1 MNRVFYVDGL
11 EVVIMKNYKGFYKVA
26 EDNGGVCV
34 GTFWNP
40 ETKESFSKIT
50 WDIDRPYINDDEEI
64 EILRYLPINRE
75 VRSAWLHYNGII
87 QVNDVVEVV
96 KGRKVPIGTIAK
108 VIDKKPYKDRYG
120 RTQAIYLYFDN
131 GMKTNENNCGLCR

>member
-1 MNRVFYVDGL
+1 M
-11 EVVIMKNYKGFYKVA
+11 ENYKGFYKVN

-50 WDIDRPYINDDEEI
+50 WDIDRPYISDDEEI
-64 EILRYLPINRE
+64 EILRYLPINKE

-87 QVNDVVEVV
+87 QINDVVEVV

-108 VIDKKPYKDRYG
+108 VIDKKPYKDIYG

-131 GMKTNENNCGLCR
+131 GMKTNENNCVLCK

>member
-1 MNRVFYVDGL
+1 M
-11 EVVIMKNYKGFYKVA
+11 ENYKGFYKVN

-64 EILRYLPINRE
+64 EILRYLPINKE

-87 QVNDVVEVV
+87 QINDVVEVV

-131 GMKTNENNCGLCR
+131 GMRTNENNCVLCK

>member
-1 MNRVFYVDGL
+1 MENH
-11 EVVIMKNYKGFYKVA
+11 KGFYKVN

-64 EILRYLPINRE
+64 EILRYLPINKE

-87 QVNDVVEVV
+87 QINDVVEVV

-131 GMKTNENNCGLCR
+131 GMRTNENNCVLCK

>member
-1 MNRVFYVDGL
+1 
-11 EVVIMKNYKGFYKVA
+11 MKNYKGFYKVA

-131 GMKTNENNCGLCR
+131 GMKTNENNCVLCR

>member
-1 MNRVFYVDGL
+1 
-11 EVVIMKNYKGFYKVA
+11 MKNYKGFYKVA

-64 EILRYLPINRE
+64 EILRYLPINKE

-87 QVNDVVEVV
+87 QINDVVKVV

-131 GMKTNENNCGLCR
+131 GMRTNENNCALCK

>member
-1 MNRVFYVDGL
+1 MGYN
-11 EVVIMKNYKGFYKVA
+11 
-26 EDNGGVCV
+26 
-34 GTFWNP
+34 
-40 ETKESFSKIT
+40 SKKKF
-50 WDIDRPYINDDEEI
+50 YINDDEEI

-131 GMKTNENNCGLCR
+131 GMKTNENNCVLCR